1 VLQSNVEDI
10 SASRASADR
19 ELIEKKSVIDS
30 VGIELIELGNTL
42 GHLNELVESLKSNL
56 DKVSCER
63 DHLQEE
69 IMILEGKVQTA
80 YALANETAA
89 IAAEAQEVL
98 LDMNTVYLNLFS
110 FDRQPFDGVFFA
122 PSPCQN
128 ADS

>member
-1 VLQSNVEDI
+1 MLQSNVEDI
-10 SASRASADR
+10 SAARASADR

-30 VGIELIELGNTL
+30 LENELIELGNTL

-56 DKVSCER
+56 DKVSCES